1 LTKPIPKI
9 YTTRFFQLVTAR
21 QFAEA
26 ERILERAKQKTH
38 VNERNRGYFQALHGM
53 LLTKKNNDDRYAFM
67 SGIELTDK
75 KHLKDYRKEF
85 LSHVE
90 SRLHAEYDRGF
101 FEAWADYMKVLQK
114 LELPAPTADKNSAK
128 KEVEPTIETKEK
140 TTKPIVNE
148 NKEKVEQETPD
159 ETKQK
164 EAPTKARA
172 SEIEQIEPHQSTLFE
187 FDK

>member
-26 ERILERAKQKTH
+26 ERVLERVKQKMH
-38 VNERNRGYFQALHGM
+38 VNERNRGYFQALYGM
-53 LLTKKNNDDRYAFM
+53 LLTKKTNDDRYAFL
-67 SGIELTDK
+67 SSIELTDK

-101 FEAWADYMKVLQK
+101 FEAWADYMKILQK
-114 LELPAPTADKNSAK
+114 LELPASTTADKNIAR
-128 KEVEPTIETKEK
+128 KEAEATTEEKEK
-140 TTKPIVNE
+140 TTEPIAEEKKEAEQDTAVE
-148 NKEKVEQETPD
+148 TDKKEEPAKEKP
-159 ETKQK
+159 
-164 EAPTKARA
+164 
-172 SEIEQIEPHQSTLFE
+172 EIEQVEPHQSTLFE